1 MVAVDRYD
9 VVDGST
15 KYTSENVTL
24 FPLLGTAE
32 LKPQH
37 FAV

>member
-9 VVDGST
+9 VVDVSIQN
-15 KYTSENVTL
+15 TSENVTL

>member
-9 VVDGST
+9 LVDVST
-15 KYTSENVTL
+15 KYTSENVTF
-24 FPLLGTAE
+24 FPLLGTVE